1 VAAAST
7 ISETDMETRF
17 TILLF
22 EVGVAIVIQ
31 IVLLAAVLSAVKK
44 STKRMESLAD
54 EIQKRAIPT
63 LDAAQQL
70 ITNTKPRIEEIIA
83 NAAESSA
90 TLKAQID
97 RLDNTVTEIVDRTRL
112 HVIRADNLVG
122 RTMDRVEETTELVHT
137 TVISPIRH
145 ISGIVQGLTAGL
157 TSLLGRRGRNSGPGG
172 SDEMFI

>member
-1 VAAAST
+1 
-7 ISETDMETRF
+7 METRF

-22 EVGVAIVIQ
+22 EVGVAVVIQ

-54 EIQKRAIPT
+54 EIQKRALPT
-63 LDAAQQL
+63 LEAAQQL

-90 TLKAQID
+90 TLRAQME
-97 RLDNTVTEIVDRTRL
+97 RLDSTVTEIVDRTRL

-122 RTMDRVEETTELVHT
+122 RTMDKVEETTELVHT

-157 TSLLGRRGRNSGPGG
+157 TALLGRQGKGNGTG
-172 SDEMFI
+172 SQQDEMFI